1 MHTAPGG
8 RRSWPRNT
16 VQALPCRSPSWG
28 ILRQEAGFPEQ
39 EAKNLR
45 MRQTGPQE
53 GLQDT
58 VEAKPST
65 KDEISVSTL
74 LKPSTLAPLF
84 PGSRPASALPVGAGS
99 NFFIGRWLSRRMGQL
114 LDIRKSSESRLW
126 PPQPI

>member
-8 RRSWPRNT
+8 RRSWPSNT
-16 VQALPCRSPSWG
+16 VQALQCRSPSWG

-39 EAKNLR
+39 EAKDLR
-45 MRQTGPQE
+45 MRQTRPQE
-53 GLQDT
+53 RLQVA

-65 KDEISVSTL
+65 KDEMSASTP
-74 LKPSTLAPLF
+74 LKPNTGPPLLS
-84 PGSRPASALPVGAGS
+84 GSRPASAHPIGAGS
-99 NFFIGRWLSRRMGQL
+99 DFFIGRWLSRRMGQL